1 MGQVKI
7 KKFLLILVTALL
19 LVGCS
24 AENDAQKILDKALA
38 LPPAQGT
45 NQSKGILK
53 YYLSP
58 DMGVK
63 ASTQTSTLIVY
74 DQVEMMLSIKVS
86 DIVYNFYKEDE
97 EGTALSAAMFDK
109 GDSIDGVYLDQN
121 NKQERYV
128 YNEVVIGDQI
138 ALTLDNGLVSIVSLI
153 RPIQKESVLT
163 AMMSILRSSQVK
175 LEEVVSLYSNKEII
189 QYNTIHREFFEQEVP
204 ESGSLIDMYNQM
216 NPDDKIE

>member
-97 EGTALSAAMFDK
+97 GTALSAAMFDI

-128 YNEVVIGDQI
+128 YNEVVIDDQI

>member
-97 EGTALSAAMFDK
+97 GTALSSAMFDK

-128 YNEVVIGDQI
+128 YNEVVIDDQI

>member
-19 LVGCS
+19 LVGCR

>member
-19 LVGCS
+19 LVGCR

-97 EGTALSAAMFDK
+97 GTALSSAIFDK
-109 GDSIDGVYLDQN
+109 GDAIDGVYLDQN

>member
-97 EGTALSAAMFDK
+97 GTALSSAMFDK

>member
-7 KKFLLILVTALL
+7 KKFLLILVTTLL

-86 DIVYNFYKEDE
+86 DIVYNFYKED

>member
-7 KKFLLILVTALL
+7 KKFLLILVTAFL

>member
-7 KKFLLILVTALL
+7 KKFLLILVTTLL
-19 LVGCS
+19 LVGCR

-97 EGTALSAAMFDK
+97 GTALSAAMFGK

>member
-24 AENDAQKILDKALA
+24 AENDAQNILDKALA

-97 EGTALSAAMFDK
+97 GTALSAAMFGK